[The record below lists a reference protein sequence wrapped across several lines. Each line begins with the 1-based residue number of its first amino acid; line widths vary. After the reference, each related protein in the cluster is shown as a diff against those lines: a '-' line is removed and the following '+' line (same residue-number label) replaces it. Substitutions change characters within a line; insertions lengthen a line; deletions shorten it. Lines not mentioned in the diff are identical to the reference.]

1 MAIQQ
6 ISHLATTFAS
16 QAAVAPPRPAAASEP
31 KPIEIKLPGQA
42 PPQQPSQAQAEQ
54 AMEQA
59 VEAVQKAV
67 APVARDLRFS
77 IDKETGKTII
87 SVVDAMTNEVIRQI
101 PGEEI
106 LAIAKAID
114 RMQGLLFN
122 REA

>member
-6 ISHLATTFAS
+6 ISSQAAFAS
-16 QAAVAPPRPAAASEP
+16 QATAAPPRPAAAKEP
-31 KPIEIKLPGQA
+31 ASVDIQLLPGQSQ
-42 PPQQPSQAQAEQ
+42 PQPSQEQ
-54 AMEQA
+54 VEQA

-67 APVARDLRFS
+67 EPVAQNLQFS

-87 SVVDAMTNEVIRQI
+87 SVVDSVTNEVIRQI

-114 RMQGLLFN
+114 RMQGLLFKQT
-122 REA
+122 A

>member
-6 ISHLATTFAS
+6 ISNLATLVSRDTVAPNRS
-16 QAAVAPPRPAAASEP
+16 AAVSDP
-31 KPIEIKLPGQA
+31 KPVEILLPGQA
-42 PPQQPSQAQAEQ
+42 PPQPSPAQAEQ
-54 AMEQA
+54 AVEQA

-67 APVARDLRFS
+67 APVARDLQFS

-87 SVVDAMTNEVIRQI
+87 SVVDAVTHEVIRQI

-114 RMQGLLFN
+114 RMQGLLIN

>member
-6 ISHLATTFAS
+6 ISNLATLTS
-16 QAAVAPPRPAAASEP
+16 QATIAPTRPAAASAS
-31 KPIEIKLPGQA
+31 KAVEIRLPGQA
-42 PPQQPSQAQAEQ
+42 PPQPSQEKVEQ
-54 AMEQA
+54 AVEQA

-67 APVARDLRFS
+67 EPVARDLQFS

-87 SVVDAMTNEVIRQI
+87 SVVDAVTKEVIRQI

-106 LAIAKAID
+106 LAIARAID

-122 REA
+122 QKA

>member
-6 ISHLATTFAS
+6 ISNLATFAS
-16 QAAVAPPRPAAASEP
+16 QGTVAPPRPAAASEP
-31 KPIEIKLPGQA
+31 EAIEIKLPGQA
-42 PPQQPSQAQAEQ
+42 PPEPSQEQ
-54 AMEQA
+54 VKQA

-67 APVARDLRFS
+67 EPVARDLQFT

-87 SVVDAMTNEVIRQI
+87 SVVDAVTKEVIRQI

-114 RMQGLLFN
+114 RMQGLLF
-122 REA
+122 RQKA